1 MGVGRKEGEQMDI
14 KKEGIAKEIAEKEGL
29 TPKERK
35 EELIRAGLDFT
46 KDIPEGPWIIVIM
59 VVWAI
64 LCFLPGIAQLSN
76 LEPLSFLLSLYVIEI
91 PLFVVFIAVG
101 LLAALLP
108 FGLSE
113 RLRVKKGGCHSD
125 HHTVVLVKEGIYK
138 VIRNPEYF
146 FLCWLLILISIII
159 SFGFRFTALSI
170 IGDILVIM
178 GFTMLARAEEKFNIQ
193 KWGDEYREYMKE
205 VPRFNFIQ
213 GLWRLRKKG

>member
-1 MGVGRKEGEQMDI
+1 MDV
-14 KKEGIAKEIAEKEGL
+14 KKEGIAKEIAAKEGL
-29 TPKERK
+29 TPEERK

-46 KDIPEGPWIIVIM
+46 KDIPEARWITVIM

-76 LEPLSFLLSLYVIEI
+76 LDPLSFLLNLYVIKI
-91 PLFVVFIAVG
+91 PMFVVFISAG
-101 LLAALLP
+101 LLIAIAP
-108 FGLSE
+108 TALSE
-113 RLRVKKGGCHSD
+113 RLRVRKGGCHSD

-146 FLCWLLILISIII
+146 FLCSLLILISIII
-159 SFGFRFTALSI
+159 SFLFRFTVLSI
-170 IGDILVIM
+170 IGDILVIV

-193 KWGDEYREYMKE
+193 KWGDEYRQYMKE

-213 GLWRLRKKG
+213 GLWRLRKSKIK

>member
-1 MGVGRKEGEQMDI
+1 MSMKR
-14 KKEGIAKEIAEKEGL
+14 EGIAKGIAEKEGL
-29 TPKERK
+29 TPAERK
-35 EELIRAGLDFT
+35 QQLIKAGLDFT
-46 KDIPEGPWIIVIM
+46 KDIPEARWVVVTM

-76 LEPLSFLLSLYVIEI
+76 LEPLSFLLSLYVIKI
-91 PLFVVFIAVG
+91 PMFVVFIAIG
-101 LLAALLP
+101 LLVASLP

-113 RLRVKKGGCHSD
+113 RLRVRKGGCHSD

-138 VIRNPEYF
+138 IIRNPEYF
-146 FLCWLLILISIII
+146 FLCSLLILISIII
-159 SFGFRFTALSI
+159 SFLFRFTVLSI
-170 IGDILVIM
+170 IGDILVVI

-213 GLWRLRKKG
+213 GLWRLRR